1 MAALGEA
8 TETPERLWTPAM
20 RATTAE
26 ELAHLAAQA
35 HTAQVIVTL
44 LHLHLIWPLEL
55 LGGSVSSPS
64 ACVLSHP
71 GCPGSHCSGH
81 RPFSPLGGLAT
92 RASGQ
97 LRLFVFCMI
106 FSKQVRTYDTAS

>member
-44 LHLHLIWPLEL
+44 LRLHLVWPLEL
-55 LGGSVSSPS
+55 LGGSVCSSS
-64 ACVLSHP
+64 ACVLYHP
-71 GCPGSHCSGH
+71 GCPGLHYPGH
-81 RPFSPLGGLAT
+81 RHSPPLGGLAT

-97 LRLFVFCMI
+97 LRLSIFCML
-106 FSKQVRTYDTAS
+106 F